1 MKSNQGTG
9 SSKRAD
15 QGTGSSKRAELRD
28 WQKEAVPDQPTRSR
42 VSADREGRFGTKKQ
56 GATDN
61 VLATRGFAAM
71 CEPRTRSNLERS
83 YFLPVVEGA
92 KGTWEMHGGFSAA
105 S

>member
-1 MKSNQGTG
+1 M
-9 SSKRAD
+9 
-15 QGTGSSKRAELRD
+15 E
-28 WQKEAVPDQPTRSR
+28 
-42 VSADREGRFGTKKQ
+42 TKKKK

-92 KGTWEMHGGFSAA
+92 KGTWEMHGEFSAA
-105 S
+105 SDSWHRRICLTGITYGMETLEKAL